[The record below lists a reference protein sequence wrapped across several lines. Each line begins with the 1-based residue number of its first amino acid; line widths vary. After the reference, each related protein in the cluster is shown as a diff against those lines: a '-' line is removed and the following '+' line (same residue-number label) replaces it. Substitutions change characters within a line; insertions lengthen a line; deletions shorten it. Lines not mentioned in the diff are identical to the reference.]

1 MKRSILLIF
10 VTAAIILSA
19 FAVSGFA
26 WAKPIAVN
34 QPNQYRVSIIMYHG
48 VHNMAG
54 ESPWAITPAEFE
66 ADLQYLRS
74 NGYETVTVG
83 QLIHYVNGKG
93 TLPPKPILLTFD
105 DGYTNNYTEVLPLLE
120 KYDAKISLSVIGAGI
135 DEWSGYNAIDIIDGY
150 CTWDDLRAMR
160 ASGRVDIGS
169 HTWNMHSGDGRIGCA
184 IKIGENVGTYKS
196 ILRADLTRLQD
207 ALRDNSGVI
216 PRFFAYPNGVR
227 CTPAH
232 EVLRELGFS
241 ASMTTTVGH
250 NIIKKGNPNCL
261 FDMKRVNRSPG
272 YTVGD
277 ILRQFG

>member
-10 VTAAIILSA
+10 ATAAIILSS
-19 FAVSGFA
+19 FAISGFA

-34 QPNQYRVSIIMYHG
+34 QPAQYRVTVVMYHG

-54 ESPWAITPAEFE
+54 TSPWAITPGEFE

-74 NGYETVTVG
+74 NGYETVTIG

-105 DGYTNNYTEVLPLLE
+105 DGYKNNYTEVLPLLE
-120 KYDAKISLSVIGAGI
+120 RYDAKISLSVIGNKI
-135 DEWSGYNAIDIIDGY
+135 DMWSNRSDINTIDGY
-150 CTWDDLRAMR
+150 CTWDDLRALR

-169 HTWNMHSGDGRIGCA
+169 HTWDMHSGNGRLGCA
-184 IKIGENVGTYKS
+184 IKIGENVNSYKAL
-196 ILRADLTRLQD
+196 LRGDLTRLQD
-207 ALRDNSGVI
+207 TLRDRSGVI

-227 CTPAH
+227 CNPAH
-232 EVLRELGFS
+232 EVLREMGFS
-241 ASMTTTVGH
+241 ATLSTTVGH
-250 NIIKKGNPNCL
+250 NVIKKGDSNCL
-261 FDMKRVNRSPG
+261 YDLKRVNRSPG
-272 YTVGD
+272 YGVGD